1 MDQDNT
7 AKLATLRELLESG
20 ATTVNVDGVSVTIAL
35 ASVRQEIRRLQAADS
50 VQRNRRP
57 VASRILT
64 SGF

>member
-7 AKLATLRELLESG
+7 AKRATLRELLESG
-20 ATTVNVDGVSVTIAL
+20 AHSVNVDGVSVSIDL

-57 VASRILT
+57 VASRIIL

>member
-1 MDQDNT
+1 MDSDNT

-20 ATTVNVDGVSVTIAL
+20 AHSVNVDGVSVSIDL

-57 VASRILT
+57 VASRIIL